1 MCPNLQVAEDMDEAV
16 LAQLED
22 AQRPSEAAATRIRC
36 LDEEIGILLTI
47 FFSVQGYTRMG
58 R

>member
-1 MCPNLQVAEDMDEAV
+1 MQVAEDMDEAV